1 MSKTGE
7 TQSWNPDV
15 TLEQLGGDED
25 LFLDMVHIFL
35 EEAPKQIQALR
46 SSIITGDAGNVEHAA
61 HRLKGDLGYLN
72 AGAAVEYARTLEGAG
87 HKGDLTHSEATLI
100 ALEAELTVIFDA
112 MRSVC
117 VHRNPAER
125 A

>member
-1 MSKTGE
+1 M
-7 TQSWNPDV
+7 
-15 TLEQLGGDED
+15 TLEQLGGDEG

-46 SSIITGDAGNVEHAA
+46 SSFITGDAATVEHAA

-72 AGAAVEYARTLEGAG
+72 ARSAVEYARILEDAG
-87 HKGDLTHSEATLI
+87 HRGDLTHAEVTLAI
-100 ALEAELTVIFDA
+100 LEAELKVLFDA

-117 VHRNPAER
+117 VHRNAAER
-125 A
+125 R